1 MVLFNFLDNDQ
12 FVQLITGSI
21 YMLGIMATIMEYFVI
36 ENWERFSM
44 TI

>member
-12 FVQLITGSI
+12 FVQLITGS
-21 YMLGIMATIMEYFVI
+21 MLGIMATIMEYFII

>member
-12 FVQLITGSI
+12 FVQLITGS
-21 YMLGIMATIMEYFVI
+21 MPGIMATIMEYFVI